1 MKVDMKTWITL
12 TTSACLPA
20 CLPVS
25 RKNCVWYSGT
35 LAQLI
40 DGTMMTTVT
49 YDRCDSVD
57 KKVDI
62 SNSLFPRLEN
72 SVFIITIMYL

>member
-1 MKVDMKTWITL
+1 MEADMRTWITL
-12 TTSACLPA
+12 TTSA

-40 DGTMMTTVT
+40 NGTMMTTAT
-49 YDRCDSVD
+49 YDGCDSVD

-62 SNSLFPRLEN
+62 S
-72 SVFIITIMYL
+72 IGCD